1 MASVEVPY
9 DVKEEEVF
17 SIAPSRETRFL
28 DIKIRLFLDRKE
40 QLHFNVSDFIAD
52 LSVSRT

>member
-9 DVKEEEVF
+9 DVKEEVF

-40 QLHFNVSDFIAD
+40 QLHFNVSI
-52 LSVSRT
+52 LLQI